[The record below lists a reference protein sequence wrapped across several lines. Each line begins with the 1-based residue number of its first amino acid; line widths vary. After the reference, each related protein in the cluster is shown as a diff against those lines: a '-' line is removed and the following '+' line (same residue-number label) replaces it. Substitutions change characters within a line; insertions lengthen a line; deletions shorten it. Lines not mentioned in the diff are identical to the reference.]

1 MMECSDY
8 RLQTSMFIDDELP
21 EADRRPLFRHLGEC
35 DSCWT
40 YFRRIERLH
49 GALAEVPRSSSSW
62 PVRPLL
68 QRHIT
73 IPVASV
79 VLTVFLALLAGILM
93 TLSVVVSDRSID
105 GSLYRVPEYRPPQ
118 AALSTPVKGMK
129 P

>member
-1 MMECSDY
+1 MECSDY

-35 DSCWT
+35 DSCWI

-49 GALAEVPRSSSSW
+49 GALAEVPRSSSSL
-62 PVRPLL
+62 PEQPLL

-79 VLTVFLALLAGILM
+79 VLTVFLALIAGILM
-93 TLSVVVSDRSID
+93 TLSVVVSGRSID